1 MKNHQEVIIMENIMR
16 KPVTAT
22 ASIDLVTT
30 YRFTLFTLLA
40 AGLYLLSC
48 TQAFAIVSPTE
59 IGTVLCNA
67 TAIIMLDVGQGLATL
82 AVVAL
87 GVGAL
92 FGKVTWGMALTT
104 VTGIGTIFGAVG
116 IVGWLTQSF
125 LPLIASISCAGGLV
139 ELGSDLFR

>member
-1 MKNHQEVIIMENIMR
+1 MENIMR
-16 KPVTAT
+16 KPISVA
-22 ASIDLVTT
+22 ASMDLAAI
-30 YRFTLFTLLA
+30 YRFS
-40 AGLYLLSC
+40 LLSLLTAVLYMISC
-48 TQAFAIVSPTE
+48 AQAFASINPTE

-67 TAIIMLDVGQGLATL
+67 TAIIMMDVGQGLATL

-125 LPLIASISCAGGLV
+125 LPLIASISCAVGGAGCVLN
-139 ELGSDLFR
+139 LITGASC